1 MKKIRIIGDDVASI
15 LKNHLDFEFEGELS
29 NEAISILVNTF
40 SKKIHL
46 NEGEKFEMWLT
57 LTEFD
62 DPATLYLDKNLETD
76 FYRTIERWKAF
87 EKRTKKEFKRA
98 IQSIDYLVHLKK
110 YIMPTHW
117 DRFYYGEFLNT
128 KGLEISKINAHD
140 IQSLPRITGN
150 EILNLLEQAD
160 GGLSDIQELDKIG
173 KVAYQ
178 LKILHVSGIL
188 DAVDKIFCDKYYNK
202 PGRVIGGQK
211 ALFLAQIMGIPEKSQ
226 RVRDVLRNK
235 EHLRSGPA
243 LKAAE
248 KLFKETGVEK
258 YFDEKEGLNN
268 S

>member
-46 NEGEKFEMWLT
+46 SESEKLELRLT
-57 LTEFD
+57 LTEID
-62 DPATLYLDKNLETD
+62 EPLTINLDKNLKSD
-76 FYRTIERWKAF
+76 FYGTIKRWKAF
-87 EKRTKKEFKRA
+87 EKRTKKEFERA
-98 IQSIDYLVHLKK
+98 IQGIEHLVRSKK
-110 YIMPTHW
+110 YIVPIHW

-128 KGLEISKINAHD
+128 YGLEINKINAHD
-140 IQSLPRITGN
+140 IQSLPRITGD

-173 KVAYQ
+173 NVGHQ

-188 DAVDKIFCDKYYNK
+188 DAVDKIFCDKYFKSNK
-202 PGRVIGGQK
+202 VIGGQK
-211 ALFLAQIMGIPEKSQ
+211 ALFLAQIMGIPEKTQ
-226 RVRDVLRNK
+226 RVWDVLRNK
-235 EHLRSGPA
+235 EHHSGPA

>member
-1 MKKIRIIGDDVASI
+1 MKRIRIIGDDVASI

-46 NEGEKFEMWLT
+46 SESEKSTMWGTRDLGDNPIP
-57 LTEFD
+57 FS
-62 DPATLYLDKNLETD
+62 LDKSLKSD
-76 FYRTIERWKAF
+76 FYETIKKWKAF
-87 EKRTKKEFKRA
+87 EKRTKEEFERA
-98 IQSIDYLVHLKK
+98 IQSIEHLVRSKK
-110 YIMPTHW
+110 YIVPIHW

-128 KGLEISKINAHD
+128 YGLEINKINAYD
-140 IQSLPRITGN
+140 IRSLPRITGD

-160 GGLSDIQELDKIG
+160 GGLSDIQELDKID
-173 KVAYQ
+173 KVAHQ

-188 DAVDKIFCDKYYNK
+188 DAVDKIFCDKYFKSNK
-202 PGRVIGGQK
+202 VIESQK
-211 ALFLAQIMGIPEKSQ
+211 AMFLAQIMGIPDQAK
-226 RVRDVLRNK
+226 RVWDVLRHD
-235 EHLRSGPA
+235 EHHSGPA

-248 KLFKETGVEK
+248 KLFKQTGVEK